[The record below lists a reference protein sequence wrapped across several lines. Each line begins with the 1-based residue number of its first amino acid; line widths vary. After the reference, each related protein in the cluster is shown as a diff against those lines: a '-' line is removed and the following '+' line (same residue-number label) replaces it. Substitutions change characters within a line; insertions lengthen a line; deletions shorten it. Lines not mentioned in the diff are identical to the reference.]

1 MKVITLSEEKLN
13 ELAQEASERM
23 MKGRYLNQGTIR
35 GEELKSFSEHNQINK
50 FLLFQVYQ
58 VWNMQ
63 LSKLKHPYF
72 DFDNSEIQ
80 DILNTLRNQLSRNI
94 SISTEDFG
102 TMLQRAV
109 YNNLKL
115 LTAPKEAF
123 SSFFFVNTDKTSI
136 ELFERYTPFFA
147 DLDFVV
153 NSILHF
159 HKKNGLDTVEK
170 DTFFAKMDR
179 VIELYDSKSDESFD
193 AYCAS
198 RIQQLTGK
206 TTDELLRISEVD
218 AARAA
223 AEAREKEEAEQR
235 AAAAAEAAAAAQK
248 AAELKKEQEAQARIK
263 AEQERLRQEE
273 EARKKA
279 EEEAKRAAEEARKT
293 AEALREKEEEL
304 KRLEAE
310 RLRAEEEK
318 KKLSFFDTI
327 SGAGNYFDI
336 DDEDSAP
343 VEEEAVVE
351 EVVQNHVETAPIVES
366 TPIAPVVEEIVEET
380 VAEEVTVEPEIIEA
394 PEPPV
399 AEVITTPTETEVTET
414 PEAEAVD
421 QPDTIA
427 EKFTED
433 LNEEKT
439 VFERLKAQAE
449 TKEHTPSIA
458 EVHESPVEETPAEK
472 DKSKEST
479 ASFLDRFLNNK
490 KEEPV
495 IELDNTP
502 EPEPEPEPAP
512 EPEPK
517 IESKLVPESK
527 EEEQASTVIDEQE
540 DEERPQTI
548 AEKFQQQVPPSSVH
562 THTLNGSSGK
572 IKLDEIPIHKQ
583 YQYVQK
589 VFDGNNVR
597 FRIIVDKIN
606 NAKGKEE
613 VEDILNKFVL
623 NNESLDRGD
632 GVVKEFLVLL
642 RKRF

>member
-23 MKGRYLNQGTIR
+23 MKGRYLNQGTIH

-72 DFDNSEIQ
+72 DFENSEIQ

-147 DLDFVV
+147 DLDFIV

-159 HKKNGLDTVEK
+159 HKKNGLNTVEK

-179 VIELYDSKSDESFD
+179 VIELYDSKSAESFET
-193 AYCAS
+193 YCAS

-218 AARAA
+218 AARTAAAAQEKAEAEKRA
-223 AEAREKEEAEQR
+223 AEAVQAEE
-235 AAAAAEAAAAAQK
+235 AAQK
-248 AAELKKEQEAQARIK
+248 AAELKKQQEAEARIK
-263 AEQERLRQEE
+263 AEQERLKQEE

-279 EEEAKRAAEEARKT
+279 EAEAKRAAEEARKS
-293 AEALREKEEEL
+293 AEALRQKEEEL
-304 KRLEAE
+304 NRLETE

-351 EVVQNHVETAPIVES
+351 EVIQNHVEVETAPIVES
-366 TPIAPVVEEIVEET
+366 APITPVVEEVVEEIV
-380 VAEEVTVEPEIIEA
+380 AKAPVEPEIIEA
-394 PEPPV
+394 PKPPI
-399 AEVITTPTETEVTET
+399 AEVIEVPTEVIET
-414 PEAEAVD
+414 PEAVD

-427 EKFTED
+427 EKLAEN

-439 VFERLKAQAE
+439 VFERLKAQADS
-449 TKEHTPSIA
+449 KEQTPSIA
-458 EVHESPVEETPAEK
+458 EVHESPVEEAPAET

-495 IELDNTP
+495 IELDSTP
-502 EPEPEPEPAP
+502 EPEA
-512 EPEPK
+512 EPK
-517 IESKLVPESK
+517 VESKPVPVQEPK
-527 EEEQASTVIDEQE
+527 EEETAPSIIDEQE
-540 DEERPQTI
+540 DDERPQTI
-548 AEKFQQQVPPSSVH
+548 AEKFQQREVPPSSVH
-562 THTLNGSSGK
+562 THTLNGSNGK

-623 NNESLDRGD
+623 NNDSLDRGD

-642 RKRF
+642 RRRF

>member
-72 DFDNSEIQ
+72 DFENSEIQ

-147 DLDFVV
+147 DLDFIV

-179 VIELYDSKSDESFD
+179 VVELYDRKSAESFET
-193 AYCAS
+193 YCS
-198 RIQQLTGK
+198 NRIQQLTGK
-206 TTDELLRISEVD
+206 TADELLHISELD

-223 AEAREKEEAEQR
+223 AEAQEKAEAEKR
-235 AAAAAEAAAAAQK
+235 AAEAAEAEAAAQK
-248 AAELKKEQEAQARIK
+248 AAELKKQQEAEARIK
-263 AEQERLRQEE
+263 AEQERLKQEE

-279 EEEAKRAAEEARKT
+279 EAEAKRAAEEARKS
-293 AEALREKEEEL
+293 AEALRQKEEEL

-343 VEEEAVVE
+343 VEEEAVIDE
-351 EVVQNHVETAPIVES
+351 EVIQNHVEVETAPIVEPA
-366 TPIAPVVEEIVEET
+366 PIAPVVEEVVQEI
-380 VAEEVTVEPEIIEA
+380 VAEAPVEPEIIEA

-399 AEVITTPTETEVTET
+399 AEVIEMPTEVIET
-414 PEAEAVD
+414 PEAVD

-427 EKFTED
+427 EQLAEN

-439 VFERLKAQAE
+439 VFERLKAQADS
-449 TKEHTPSIA
+449 KEQTPSIV
-458 EVHESPVEETPAEK
+458 EVHESPVEEAPEET

-495 IELDNTP
+495 IERDPTP
-502 EPEPEPEPAP
+502 EPEPKVESKPVPVP
-512 EPEPK
+512 PVPEPK
-517 IESKLVPESK
+517 
-527 EEEQASTVIDEQE
+527 EEEAAPTIIDEQE
-540 DEERPQTI
+540 DDERPQTI
-548 AEKFQQQVPPSSVH
+548 AEKFQQREDAPASSVH
-562 THTLNGSSGK
+562 THTLNGSNGK

-623 NNESLDRGD
+623 NNDSLDRGD

-642 RKRF
+642 RRRF

>member
-147 DLDFVV
+147 DLDFIV

-159 HKKNGLDTVEK
+159 HKKNGLDSVEK
-170 DTFFAKMDR
+170 ETFFAKMDR
-179 VIELYDSKSDESFD
+179 VIELYDSKSAESFD

-218 AARAA
+218 AARTAAETQEKAEAEKRVAA
-223 AEAREKEEAEQR
+223 AVEAE
-235 AAAAAEAAAAAQK
+235 EAAQK
-248 AAELKKEQEAQARIK
+248 AAELKKEEVAAARVK
-263 AEQERLRQEE
+263 AEQERLKQEE

-279 EEEAKRAAEEARKT
+279 EAEAKRATEEARKS
-293 AEALREKEEEL
+293 AEALREKEQEL

-343 VEEEAVVE
+343 VEKEAEVEEVVLNHVEAAPVVESAPIAPVEEVVE
-351 EVVQNHVETAPIVES
+351 EVV
-366 TPIAPVVEEIVEET
+366 EEEALI
-380 VAEEVTVEPEIIEA
+380 EPEIIE
-394 PEPPV
+394 EPPV
-399 AEVITTPTETEVTET
+399 AEVIATPTEILET
-414 PEAEAVD
+414 PEVVEAVVD

-427 EKFTED
+427 EQLSEN

-439 VFERLKAQAE
+439 VFERLKAQADA
-449 TKEHTPSIA
+449 KEQIPSIA
-458 EVHESPVEETPAEK
+458 EAHESPVEEAPEET

-495 IELDNTP
+495 TELANTP
-502 EPEPEPEPAP
+502 EPEPEPEPT
-512 EPEPK
+512 PEPK
-517 IESKLVPESK
+517 VESKPVPESK
-527 EEEQASTVIDEQE
+527 TEDSPTVIDEQE

-548 AEKFQQQVPPSSVH
+548 AEKFTEQAPPSSVH

-597 FRIIVDKIN
+597 FRIIVDKVN

-623 NNESLDRGD
+623 NNDSLDRGD